1 MAIYFAR
8 ESIREPSGEEFIGRR
23 SYESYET
30 YGPCVDCCPAAFTLM
45 PMKQRVL
52 LGMSGGVDSSV
63 AGYLLREQGYE
74 VVGVT
79 MKVWPQDCI
88 SRAEDKCCGP
98 QAVADARGVAHALG
112 IPHYVVDEAD
122 QFERLVIDYFASEY
136 QAGRTPNPCVMCNEK
151 LKFGNLWSKA
161 RALGCDYI
169 ATGHYAIIDHVVAAC
184 GDRGRVDSRTA
195 SGATGVIDPGYSYA
209 VLRKSVDRRKDQ
221 SYFLFSLHQ
230 PQLRRALTPL
240 GRMMKPQ
247 IREIARSLGLK
258 VADKIDSQEI
268 CFVPGNDYKAFL
280 RSRLGENEFHR
291 GEIYDV
297 DGNFVGEHDGIEL
310 FTIGQRKGLPGG
322 SLRPRYVVDLDPE
335 TNRVIVGDADDL
347 VADEF
352 EIDRVNWHP
361 VVAMTKAD
369 SASPLDEGEGTEVR
383 GIPSQNRESREPSPY
398 PLPWE
403 GRGEETP
410 RGQDRGFSFEATVKI
425 RYNHPGTPATI
436 VLSEDNRAR
445 ICLHEPQR
453 AVTPGQA
460 AVIYKDDVV
469 LGGGWI
475 CRREAPVLA

>member
-1 MAIYFAR
+1 M
-8 ESIREPSGEEFIGRR
+8 
-23 SYESYET
+23 T
-30 YGPCVDCCPAAFTLM
+30 KT
-45 PMKQRVL
+45 KQRVL

-122 QFERLVIDYFASEY
+122 QFEHVVIDYFASEY

-169 ATGHYAIIDHVVAAC
+169 ATGHYAIIEHGVGTPSSRRGDGAAAPC
-184 GDRGRVDSRTA
+184 V
-195 SGATGVIDPGYSYA
+195 
-209 VLRKSVDRRKDQ
+209 VLRKGVDPRKDQ
-221 SYFLFSLHQ
+221 SYFLFSLRQ

-240 GRMMKPQ
+240 GTMTKPQ
-247 IREIARSLGLK
+247 IREIAHSLGLK

-280 RSRLGENEFHR
+280 RSHLGEDEFHR

-322 SLRPRYVVDLDPE
+322 SPRPRYVVDLDPT
-335 TNRVIVGDADDL
+335 TNRVIVGDADHL
-347 VADEF
+347 VCEEF
-352 EIDRVNWHP
+352 EIDRVNWHQ
-361 VVAMTKAD
+361 VACDIT
-369 SASPLDEGEGTEVR
+369 SNVNGGAS
-383 GIPSQNRESREPSPY
+383 SREPGVAGAPPS
-398 PLPWE
+398 
-403 GRGEETP
+403 TA
-410 RGQDRGFSFEATVKI
+410 FEAMVKI
-425 RYNHPGTPATI
+425 RYNHPGTPAT
-436 VLSEDNRAR
+436 VTLLENDRAHVR
-445 ICLHEPQR
+445 LHDPQR

-460 AVIYKDDVV
+460 AVIYDGDVV

-475 CRREAPVLA
+475 CRDAPLRHPERSKANSKEPTAIT